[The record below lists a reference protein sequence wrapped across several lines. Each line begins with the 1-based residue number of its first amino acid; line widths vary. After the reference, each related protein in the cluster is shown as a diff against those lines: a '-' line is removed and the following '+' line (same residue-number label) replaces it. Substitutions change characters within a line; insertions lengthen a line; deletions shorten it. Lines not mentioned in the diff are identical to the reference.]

1 MDYMNRFQEAFVKE
15 HDLLLKVAAGQLAAI
30 PFIANF
36 LNYTE
41 VGVNYLAVLWMIIF
55 ALVLFTFLLLG
66 KFFWKD
72 IFVPLAGV
80 SMLVALV
87 VITGILGYVTVTVAA
102 PLVS

>member
-36 LNYTE
+36 LNYNE
-41 VGVNYLAVLWMIIF
+41 VGVNYLAVLWMIIL
-55 ALVLFTFLLLG
+55 ALVLFILLLLG

-72 IFVPLAGV
+72 ILVPLAGV
-80 SMLVALV
+80 SMLVTLV
-87 VITGILGYVTVTVAA
+87 GITILLSYVTVNTVA